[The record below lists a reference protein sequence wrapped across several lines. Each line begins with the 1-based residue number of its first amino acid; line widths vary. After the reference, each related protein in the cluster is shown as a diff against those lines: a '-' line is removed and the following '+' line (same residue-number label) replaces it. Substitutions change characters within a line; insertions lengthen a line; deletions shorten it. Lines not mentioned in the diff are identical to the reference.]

1 MRRWVLAA
9 VLGLALAGGPE
20 ACPYD
25 GSGMVRTGDVRT
37 DPRTGRTQEAY
48 RCHAYGHVIWVS
60 R

>member
-1 MRRWVLAA
+1 MRRWLLAA
-9 VLGLALAGGPE
+9 SLALLLLRGT
-20 ACPYD
+20 CPYD
-25 GSGMVRTGDVRT
+25 GSGMVRTGDVKT